1 MKIKFIASDE
11 HTREVKLPPEPASR
25 YIPEW
30 WKEMPIYS
38 NNRKKFD
45 LDRNATVTA
54 KRCFPLLDSIT
65 TGYIVPLWSDVL
77 VTTNTDGSPYIKWAT
92 QNDVLDTWSVSQ
104 VANYEIPEGYDSLVF
119 KNLHGWIIE
128 TPKNYS
134 CYITHPVGF
143 PNLPFRS
150 IGGVVD
156 TDTYKGLINV
166 PFVVKK
172 GFEGIIEKGTPMFQ
186 ILPFKRDNWESE
198 ISSQTLEKTNFELEK
213 FYTRIVSPYGR
224 FFRSKK
230 EYK

>member
-1 MKIKFIASDE
+1 
-11 HTREVKLPPEPASR
+11 
-25 YIPEW
+25 
-30 WKEMPIYS
+30 MPVYGD
-38 NNRKKFD
+38 NQKKFD
-45 LDRNATVTA
+45 LVPGPNVTA

-65 TGYIVPLWSDVL
+65 TGYIVPLWSDIL
-77 VTTNTDGSPYIKWAT
+77 VTLNSDGTPYIKWAT
-92 QNDVLDTWSVSQ
+92 KEAVLDMWSPEQIS
-104 VANYEIPEGYDSLVF
+104 NYETPEGYSKLVF
-119 KNLHGWIIE
+119 KNLHGWIVE

-134 CYITHPVGF
+134 CFITHPVGF

-156 TDTYKGLINV
+156 TDNFKGLINV
-166 PFVVKK
+166 PFVIKE

-198 ISSQTLEKTNFELEK
+198 ISSQTKEKTFFELDK
-213 FYTRIVSPYGR
+213 LYSKMISSYGR